1 MEKLNLNFSDSFNIV
16 KSVLWIL
23 SIVSWLFFL
32 CTGWASLYFMSY
44 NNNKYY
50 NTIDNYNIVWTIKIL
65 SNKIQQLNYNQYY
78 PLQVNI
84 TLMYII
90 ISITMLFGLVGFIL
104 YIIKSTCKKQETI
117 FEGMMGIWPR
127 LHSFPLIIVSFLF
140 LLGEYFYPH
149 NIKKKEKNL
158 ISYKEYF
165 NNERDIC
172 ITGLA
177 FCLIAL
183 LSLIFIY
190 IATNIKTGDWYVTI
204 TTKKGTYSCLIVL
217 LWYYFIYSIY
227 QINDY
232 NDLNM
237 KPHKRQLWNTWYS
250 TIFSILFGAGC
261 LTFSF
266 FFKDIIVSFM
276 NCLVNLGM
284 IIYFFSFDLYDREID
299 NNKYGDG
306 IIDIIMLVMSA
317 GMIAFLVIKY
327 RKECLEIPQD

>member
-23 SIVSWLFFL
+23 SIISWLFFL
-32 CTGWASLYFMSY
+32 CTGWASLYYMSY

-50 NTIDNYNIVWTIKIL
+50 NIIDNYNIVWTIKIL
-65 SNKIQQLNYNQYY
+65 SNKIQNLNYNYYY
-78 PLQVNI
+78 PLQINI

-104 YIIKSTCKKQETI
+104 YIIKSTWKKQEAI
-117 FEGMMGIWPR
+117 FEGMMGIWTR

-140 LLGEYFYPH
+140 LLGEYFYPN
-149 NIKKKEKNL
+149 NIKKKENNL
-158 ISYKEYF
+158 ISYKEFF

-172 ITGLA
+172 IIGLA
-177 FCLIAL
+177 FCLLAL
-183 LSLIFIY
+183 ISLIFIY

-232 NDLNM
+232 NDLGM
-237 KPHKRQLWNTWYS
+237 KPHKRQLWNKWYS

-276 NCLVNLGM
+276 NCLVYLGM
-284 IIYFFSFDLYDREID
+284 IIYFFSVGLYDREFD

-306 IIDIIMLVMSA
+306 IIDIIMLVLSA